1 MSAPRYRPPGYRRC
15 MYSRWPSG
23 AAGNTTPVGRLH
35 HLIVDCPDPMAEARF
50 WSAVLGDP
58 ISYADDDFVVVS
70 AGTAASGLAFQR
82 ATDLTPPTWPD
93 PAVPQQ
99 MHLDVM
105 VDDQHAA
112 SQVVLAL
119 GARRGERRIRGPPFG
134 AAVRRSID
142 ARSSCPVS

>member
-1 MSAPRYRPPGYRRC
+1 MPL
-15 MYSRWPSG
+15 
-23 AAGNTTPVGRLH
+23 GRLH

-58 ISYADDDFVVVS
+58 VTYADDDFAVVS

-82 ATDLTPPTWPD
+82 VADLVAPTWPD

-105 VDDQHAA
+105 VDDQEAVGTA
-112 SQVVLAL
+112 VLAL
-119 GARRGERRIRGPPFG
+119 GARRLAGDHVYADPAGHPFCLIPRPTWAPPVGGP
-134 AAVRRSID
+134 A
-142 ARSSCPVS
+142 